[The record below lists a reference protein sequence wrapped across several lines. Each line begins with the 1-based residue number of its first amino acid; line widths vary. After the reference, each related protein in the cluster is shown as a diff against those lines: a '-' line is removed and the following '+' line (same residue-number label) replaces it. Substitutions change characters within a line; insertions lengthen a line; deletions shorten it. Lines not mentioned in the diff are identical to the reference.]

1 MFEFT
6 MNRAGLLNEFL
17 RGFSDYVNKSYKFT
31 MKFLA
36 SPERADFSENDRLVL
51 IAVNK
56 SVYQNLYSFLRLN
69 DSHMQ
74 YAAFACLENAVYA
87 MRLFSVIAPYTEY
100 RYKFL
105 TDLEFS
111 LADCEDELTQ
121 DDGEFDENMEHFS
134 LKEFCEGIHRV
145 NTFELKTASISSQL
159 NDGSLYLGLSCG
171 NTLSDELQDEV
182 RKNLIGAFVALT
194 KYARMFESDGVDKE
208 LKELEDSLYS
218 RFLEYLKN

>member
-6 MNRAGLLNEFL
+6 INRAGLLNEFL

-111 LADCEDELTQ
+111 LADCEDELAQ
-121 DDGEFDENMEHFS
+121 DDGEFDENTEHFS

-208 LKELEDSLYS
+208 LKKLEDSLYS

>member
-6 MNRAGLLNEFL
+6 INEAELLNGFL
-17 RGFSDYVNKSYKFT
+17 RDFSAYVNKSYKFT

-36 SPERADFSENDRLVL
+36 GPERSDFSENDKLVL
-51 IAVNK
+51 ISVNK

-74 YAAFACLENAVYA
+74 YAAFSCLESAVYA

-105 TDLEFS
+105 TDPEFS
-111 LADCEDELTQ
+111 LTECEDELAG
-121 DDGEFDENMEHFS
+121 DEGEYDESVEHFS

-159 NDGSLYLGLSCG
+159 NEGSMYFGLSCG
-171 NTLSDELQDEV
+171 KTLSAELQDEV
-182 RKNLIGAFVALT
+182 RKNLIGAFVALS
-194 KYARMFESDGVDKE
+194 KYARMFESDGVNEE
-208 LKELEDSLYS
+208 LKALEDGLYE
-218 RFLEYLKN
+218 RFLEYLRK

>member
-6 MNRAGLLNEFL
+6 INEAELLNGFL
-17 RGFSDYVNKSYKFT
+17 RDFSAYVNKSYKFT

-36 SPERADFSENDRLVL
+36 GPERSDFSENDKLVL
-51 IAVNK
+51 ISLNK

-74 YAAFACLENAVYA
+74 YAAFSCLESAVYA

-105 TDLEFS
+105 TDPEFS
-111 LADCEDELTQ
+111 LTECEDELA
-121 DDGEFDENMEHFS
+121 DDEGEYDESVEHFS

-159 NDGSLYLGLSCG
+159 NEGNVYLGLSCG
-171 NTLSDELQDEV
+171 KTLSAELQDEV
-182 RKNLIGAFVALT
+182 RKNLIGAFVALS
-194 KYARMFESDGVDKE
+194 KYARMFESDGVNEE
-208 LKELEDSLYS
+208 LKALEDGLYE
-218 RFLEYLKN
+218 RFLEYLRK

>member
-6 MNRAGLLNEFL
+6 INEAELLNGFL
-17 RGFSDYVNKSYKFT
+17 RDFSAYVNKSYKFT

-36 SPERADFSENDRLVL
+36 SPERSDFSENDKLVL
-51 IAVNK
+51 ISVNK

-74 YAAFACLENAVYA
+74 YAAFSCLESAVYA

-105 TDLEFS
+105 TDPEFS
-111 LADCEDELTQ
+111 LTECEDELA
-121 DDGEFDENMEHFS
+121 DDEGEYDESVEHFS

-159 NDGSLYLGLSCG
+159 NEGSMYLGLSCG
-171 NTLSDELQDEV
+171 NTLSAELQDEV
-182 RKNLIGAFVALT
+182 RKNLIGAFVALS
-194 KYARMFESDGVDKE
+194 KYARMFESDGVDEE
-208 LKELEDSLYS
+208 LKALEDSLYE
-218 RFLEYLKN
+218 RFLEYLRK

>member
-6 MNRAGLLNEFL
+6 INEAELLNGFL
-17 RGFSDYVNKSYKFT
+17 RDFSAYVNKSYKFT

-36 SPERADFSENDRLVL
+36 GPERSDFSENDKLVL
-51 IAVNK
+51 ISVNK

-74 YAAFACLENAVYA
+74 YAAFSCLESAVYA

-105 TDLEFS
+105 TDPEFS
-111 LADCEDELTQ
+111 LTECEDELA
-121 DDGEFDENMEHFS
+121 DDEGEYDESVEHFS

-159 NDGSLYLGLSCG
+159 NEGNVYLGLSCG
-171 NTLSDELQDEV
+171 KTLNAELQDEV
-182 RKNLIGAFVALT
+182 RKNLIGAFVALS
-194 KYARMFESDGVDKE
+194 KYARMFESDGVNEE
-208 LKELEDSLYS
+208 LKALEESVS
-218 RFLEYLKN
+218 AFVA

>member
-6 MNRAGLLNEFL
+6 INRAGLLNEFL

-56 SVYQNLYSFLRLN
+56 SVYQNLYSLLRLN

-87 MRLFSVIAPYTEY
+87 MRVFSVIAPYTEY

-111 LADCEDELTQ
+111 LADCEDELAQ
-121 DDGEFDENMEHFS
+121 DDGEFDENTEHFS

>member
-6 MNRAGLLNEFL
+6 INEAELLNGFL
-17 RGFSDYVNKSYKFT
+17 RDFSAYVNKSYKFT

-36 SPERADFSENDRLVL
+36 SPERSDFSENDKLVL
-51 IAVNK
+51 ISVNK

-74 YAAFACLENAVYA
+74 YAAFSCLESAVYA

-105 TDLEFS
+105 TDPEFS
-111 LADCEDELTQ
+111 LTECEDELA
-121 DDGEFDENMEHFS
+121 DDEGEYDESVEHFS

-145 NTFELKTASISSQL
+145 NAFELKTASISSQL
-159 NDGSLYLGLSCG
+159 NDGNIYLGLSCG
-171 NTLSDELQDEV
+171 KTLSAELQDEV
-182 RKNLIGAFVALT
+182 RKNLIGAFVALS
-194 KYARMFESDGVDKE
+194 KYARMFESDGVNEE
-208 LKELEDSLYS
+208 LKALEDGLYE
-218 RFLEYLKN
+218 RFLEYLRK

>member
-6 MNRAGLLNEFL
+6 INRAGLLNEFL

-87 MRLFSVIAPYTEY
+87 MRVFSVIAPYTEY

-171 NTLSDELQDEV
+171 NTLSDELHDEV

>member
-6 MNRAGLLNEFL
+6 INRAGLLNEFL

-111 LADCEDELTQ
+111 LADCEDELAQ
-121 DDGEFDENMEHFS
+121 DDGEFDENTEHFS

-194 KYARMFESDGVDKE
+194 KYARMFESDGADKE

>member
-6 MNRAGLLNEFL
+6 INEAELLNGFL
-17 RGFSDYVNKSYKFT
+17 RDFSAYVNKSYKFT

-36 SPERADFSENDRLVL
+36 GPERSDFSENDKLVL
-51 IAVNK
+51 ISVNK

-69 DSHMQ
+69 DSNMQ
-74 YAAFACLENAVYA
+74 YAAFSCLESAVYA

-105 TDLEFS
+105 TDPEFS
-111 LADCEDELTQ
+111 LTECEDELA
-121 DDGEFDENMEHFS
+121 DDEGEYDESVEHFS

-159 NDGSLYLGLSCG
+159 NEGNVYLGLSCG
-171 NTLSDELQDEV
+171 KTLSAELQDEV
-182 RKNLIGAFVALT
+182 RKNLIGAFVALS
-194 KYARMFESDGVDKE
+194 KYARMFESDGVNEE
-208 LKELEDSLYS
+208 LKALEDGLYE
-218 RFLEYLKN
+218 RFLEYLRK

>member
-6 MNRAGLLNEFL
+6 INRAGLLNEFL

-36 SPERADFSENDRLVL
+36 SPERTDFSENDRLVL

-111 LADCEDELTQ
+111 LADCEDELAQ
-121 DDGEFDENMEHFS
+121 DDGEFDENTEHFS

>member
-6 MNRAGLLNEFL
+6 INRAGLLNEFL

-111 LADCEDELTQ
+111 LADCEDELAQ
-121 DDGEFDENMEHFS
+121 DDGEFDENTEHFS

>member
-6 MNRAGLLNEFL
+6 INEAELLNGFL
-17 RGFSDYVNKSYKFT
+17 RDFSAYVNKSYKFT

-36 SPERADFSENDRLVL
+36 GPERSDFSENDKLVL
-51 IAVNK
+51 ISVNK

-74 YAAFACLENAVYA
+74 YAAFSCLESAVYA

-105 TDLEFS
+105 TDPEFS
-111 LADCEDELTQ
+111 LTECEDELA
-121 DDGEFDENMEHFS
+121 DDEGEYDESVEHFS

-159 NDGSLYLGLSCG
+159 NEGNVYLGLSCG
-171 NTLSDELQDEV
+171 KTLSAELQDEV
-182 RKNLIGAFVALT
+182 RKNLIGAFVALS
-194 KYARMFESDGVDKE
+194 KYARMFESDGVNEE
-208 LKELEDSLYS
+208 LKALEDGLYE
-218 RFLEYLKN
+218 RFLEYLRK

>member
-6 MNRAGLLNEFL
+6 INEAELLNGFL
-17 RGFSDYVNKSYKFT
+17 RDFSAYVNKSYKFT

-36 SPERADFSENDRLVL
+36 GPERSDFSENDKLVL
-51 IAVNK
+51 ISLNK

-74 YAAFACLENAVYA
+74 YAAFSCLESAVYA

-105 TDLEFS
+105 TDPEFS
-111 LADCEDELTQ
+111 LTECEDELA
-121 DDGEFDENMEHFS
+121 DDEGEYDESVEHFS

-159 NDGSLYLGLSCG
+159 NDGNIYLGLSCG
-171 NTLSDELQDEV
+171 KTLSAELQDEV
-182 RKNLIGAFVALT
+182 RKNLIGAFVALS
-194 KYARMFESDGVDKE
+194 KYARMFESDGVNEE
-208 LKELEDSLYS
+208 LKALEDGLYE
-218 RFLEYLKN
+218 RFLEYLRK

>member
-6 MNRAGLLNEFL
+6 INRAGLLNEFL

-111 LADCEDELTQ
+111 LADCEDELAQ

-194 KYARMFESDGVDKE
+194 KYAKMFESDGVDKE

>member
-6 MNRAGLLNEFL
+6 INEAELLNGFL
-17 RGFSDYVNKSYKFT
+17 RDFSAYVNKSYKFT

-36 SPERADFSENDRLVL
+36 GPERSDFSENDKLVL
-51 IAVNK
+51 ISVNK

-74 YAAFACLENAVYA
+74 YAAFSCLESAVYA

-105 TDLEFS
+105 TDPEFS
-111 LADCEDELTQ
+111 LTECEDELA
-121 DDGEFDENMEHFS
+121 DDEGEYDESVEHFS

-159 NDGSLYLGLSCG
+159 NDGNIYLGLSCG
-171 NTLSDELQDEV
+171 KTLSAELQDEV
-182 RKNLIGAFVALT
+182 RKNLIGAFVALS
-194 KYARMFESDGVDKE
+194 KYARMFESDGVNEE
-208 LKELEDSLYS
+208 LKALEDGLYE
-218 RFLEYLKN
+218 RFLEYLRK

>member
-6 MNRAGLLNEFL
+6 INRAGLLNEFL

-111 LADCEDELTQ
+111 LADCEDELAQ
-121 DDGEFDENMEHFS
+121 DDGEFDENMEYFS

>member
-6 MNRAGLLNEFL
+6 INRAGLLNEFL

-87 MRLFSVIAPYTEY
+87 MRVFSVIAPYTEY

>member
-6 MNRAGLLNEFL
+6 INEAELLNGFL
-17 RGFSDYVNKSYKFT
+17 RDFSAYVNKSYKFT

-36 SPERADFSENDRLVL
+36 GPERSDFSENDKLVL
-51 IAVNK
+51 ISVNK

-74 YAAFACLENAVYA
+74 YAAFSCLESAVYA

-105 TDLEFS
+105 TDPEFS
-111 LADCEDELTQ
+111 LTECEDELA
-121 DDGEFDENMEHFS
+121 DDEGEYDESVEHFS

-159 NDGSLYLGLSCG
+159 NEGNVYLGLSCG
-171 NTLSDELQDEV
+171 KTLSAELQDEV
-182 RKNLIGAFVALT
+182 RKNLIGAFVALS
-194 KYARMFESDGVDKE
+194 KYARMFESDGVDEE
-208 LKELEDSLYS
+208 LKALEDGLYE
-218 RFLEYLKN
+218 RFLEYLRK

>member
-6 MNRAGLLNEFL
+6 INEAELLNGFL
-17 RGFSDYVNKSYKFT
+17 RDFSAYVNKSYKFT

-36 SPERADFSENDRLVL
+36 DPERSDFSENDKLVL
-51 IAVNK
+51 ISVNK

-74 YAAFACLENAVYA
+74 YAAFSCLESAVYA
-87 MRLFSVIAPYTEY
+87 MRLFSVIAPFTEY

-105 TDLEFS
+105 TDPEFS
-111 LADCEDELTQ
+111 LTECEDELAG
-121 DDGEFDENMEHFS
+121 DEGEYDESVEHFS

-159 NDGSLYLGLSCG
+159 NEGSIYLGLSCG
-171 NTLSDELQDEV
+171 KTLSAELQDEV
-182 RKNLIGAFVALT
+182 RKNLIGAFVALS
-194 KYARMFESDGVDKE
+194 KYARMFESDGVDEE
-208 LKELEDSLYS
+208 LKALEDGLYE
-218 RFLEYLKN
+218 RFLEYLRK